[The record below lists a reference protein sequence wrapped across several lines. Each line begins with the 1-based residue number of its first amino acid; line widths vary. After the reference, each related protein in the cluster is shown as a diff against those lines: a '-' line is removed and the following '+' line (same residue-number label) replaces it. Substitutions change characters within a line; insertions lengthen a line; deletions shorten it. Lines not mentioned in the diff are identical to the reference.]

1 MAFFLKMYKVAS
13 IILFI
18 LTYSTL
24 YSVESRKLIVKET
37 DKIGFREIGINV
49 SNINFKNDIN
59 LASAAKNQVILNGSG
74 VTAGDY
80 DKDGLIDLYFAG
92 LERSNKLYKNLGGF
106 RFSDQTQK
114 HIALNKYTSTSA
126 VFADINGDTW
136 LDLLIGTLNSG
147 IIIFQNKQGKT
158 FERVKHN
165 INTDINKSIYGIAL
179 TDLEHDGDLDIYI
192 STYRNYSVR
201 NNNNIT
207 FETKFINGKQT
218 IDYGI
223 DLRTNKRLES
233 DRFHLSK
240 NGKIYEMGVSDYLL
254 INNNGKYEYKKI
266 FNNIEAEDNFYRK
279 GKNWGLGCIF
289 ADLNGDFY
297 DDLYVCNDLDGS
309 DYLLIFNKYSN
320 KMEKRNDIVNYISPM
335 FSMGVDV
342 ADINNDTLMDIFVV
356 DMLNR
361 NFEDRKNQIKH
372 NPEYTDINDIT
383 GYENNRNML
392 FQANTVN
399 GYDEISQY
407 SGVDSSDWS
416 WTPMFIDVNLDGLQD
431 ILITNGFGYDLENIN
446 LNKKQEKS
454 NSYNVTYFDNRI
466 FDKKYVKSDN
476 NYAFM
481 NIGNSKFVNN
491 SDYWNFNKKGISH
504 GACLAD
510 LDNDGDEDVIVNN
523 FGLYIQKREVL
534 GTSLPEVK
542 ICDSNASIYNNICS
556 KKRIRVKV
564 RLSRGNTYGIGSVIK
579 FTQDN
584 KTQTKQIRS
593 GARYCSSDEYS
604 VTFSY
609 EENCKTN
616 ILEVNLGSKQ
626 SKYLNVI
633 PNNIYIF
640 KDNDFYERKKINKL
654 VTQEKAKRIFG
665 NHNPNK
671 INTEIFQ
678 KNIGKKVYLSE
689 PIINSINSKIL
700 YSKNNK
706 LATSGRE
713 YAYEI
718 NDNKYTLK
726 DSFTLKY
733 QNKDYLFVLSE
744 NIDFLNE
751 NQKSKII
758 CYQYNGRIYEK
769 INEFLLE
776 KGYNCFS
783 WIYKNDDSIELIL
796 GGNFILGKYPKGY
809 GSEFI
814 EYNFADMRF
823 KKLMNNKI
831 FEHVAVNDIKVSDI
845 DADGNYEVIFAN
857 EADKINIYT
866 FKNNKFILNNKLF
879 DMPDLIGNW
888 KSVTITDYNSDGDID
903 IIISNEG
910 CNTQYTK
917 YEKFNLYLSNSNS
930 THYIYR
936 GVNINN
942 KVRPLEHLDFYSNI
956 NPLLKVIYK
965 DNKEFEENFNNILKD
980 SYNVKYDTQS
990 TVLLVNNGNTF
1001 KIKELPSQVNFYS
1014 NIGMLSIDYDLNGYL
1029 DIIFTR
1035 NSFENT
1041 GENEIKSNIPLLI
1054 LYQDDS
1060 GYSVGEINIGNNN
1073 SRTISYYDY
1082 NDDFVPDLC
1091 LGNYNGKYYSFTNDS
1106 KSKTIKFSFV
1116 RDDLQMFGT
1125 SIRLIYSNGK
1135 KGAVHEITNRRNY
1148 RSECERS
1155 IIFPSDN
1162 VDKVEIQNK
1171 NIRKYIKITDSKH
1184 YQI

>member
-24 YSVESRKLIVKET
+24 YSVESKKLIVKET
-37 DKIGFREIGINV
+37 DKIGFSEIGINV

-59 LASAAKNQVILNGSG
+59 IASAAKNQVILNGSG

-92 LERSNKLYKNLGGF
+92 LEKSNKLYKNIGGF

-114 HIALNKYTSTSA
+114 NIALNKYISTSA

-136 LDLLIGTLNSG
+136 LDLLVGTLNSG
-147 IIIFQNKQGKT
+147 IIIFQNQQGKT

-223 DLRTNKRLES
+223 DIKTNKKIKG
-233 DRFHLSK
+233 DRFYLSR
-240 NGKIYEMGVSDYLL
+240 NGKIFEMGVSDYLL
-254 INNNGKYEYKKI
+254 INNDGIFEYKQI
-266 FNNIEAEDNFYRK
+266 FSNSNEENDFYRK

-289 ADLNGDFY
+289 ADLNGDY
-297 DDLYVCNDLDGS
+297 HDDLYVCNDLDGS
-309 DYLLIFNKYSN
+309 DYLFLFNNRTKN
-320 KMEKRNDIVNYISPM
+320 LDIKNEIINYQSPM

-361 NFEDRKNQIKH
+361 NFNSRKEQLKH
-372 NPEYTDINDIT
+372 LPEYTNIDEIS

-399 GYDEISQY
+399 SYDEISQY

-416 WTPMFIDVNLDGLQD
+416 WTPLFIDVNLDGLQD
-431 ILITNGFGYDLENIN
+431 LLITNGFGYDLENIN
-446 LNKKQEKS
+446 LNKKQEESKTS
-454 NSYNVTYFDNRI
+454 NITYFDNRI

-481 NIGNSKFVNN
+481 NIGNSKFINN
-491 SDYWNFNKKGISH
+491 SIQWNFNKKGISH

-510 LDNDGDEDVIVNN
+510 LDNDGDEDIIVNN
-523 FGLYIQKREVL
+523 FGLYIQKGEVL

-556 KKRIRVKV
+556 KTRIRVKV
-564 RLSRGNTYGIGSVIK
+564 RLSRGNTYGIGTIIK
-579 FTQDN
+579 FIQDN
-584 KTQTKQIRS
+584 NTQTKQIRS

-609 EENCKTN
+609 DLNCKTN

-626 SKYLNVI
+626 SKYFNVN
-633 PNNIYIF
+633 PNKIYTF
-640 KDNDFYERKKINKL
+640 KDNDFYENNELHKL
-654 VTQEKAKRIFG
+654 DKHEKAKRIFG

-689 PIINSINSKIL
+689 PIINSINSKLL

-706 LATSGRE
+706 LATSDRE
-713 YAYEI
+713 YAYQI
-718 NDNKYTLK
+718 DDNKYTLK

-744 NIDFLNE
+744 NIDYLNE
-751 NQKSKII
+751 NQNTKLT
-758 CYQYNGRIYEK
+758 CYQNNGSIYEK
-769 INEFLLE
+769 INETFIK
-776 KGYNCFS
+776 KGFNCFS
-783 WIYKNDDSIELIL
+783 WIYKNNDSIELIL

-814 EYNFADMRF
+814 EYNFTNMRF
-823 KKLMNNKI
+823 NKLLNNNI
-831 FEHVAVNDIKVSDI
+831 FKNVAVNDIRVSDI
-845 DADGNYEVIFAN
+845 NRDGDYEVIFAN

-866 FKNNKFILNNKLF
+866 YTKGKFILNNKLF
-879 DMPDLIGNW
+879 NIPELIGNW
-888 KSVTITDYNSDGDID
+888 KSVAITDYNSDGDID

-910 CNTQYTK
+910 SNTQYTK
-917 YEKFNLYLSNSNS
+917 YEKVNLFLSNTNS
-930 THYIYR
+930 YLYR
-936 GVNINN
+936 GVYIND
-942 KVRPLEHLDFYSNI
+942 KVVPLEHLDFYSNI
-956 NPLLKVIYK
+956 NPLLKILYK
-965 DNKEFEENFNNILKD
+965 NNNEFEENFHDIIKD

-990 TVLLVNNGNTF
+990 TVLLVNNGDKF

-1041 GENEIKSNIPLLI
+1041 EENEIKSNIPLLI
-1054 LYQDDS
+1054 LYQDES
-1060 GYSVGEINIGNNN
+1060 GYSAREINIGNNN
-1073 SRTISYYDY
+1073 SRTISYFDN
-1082 NDDFVPDLC
+1082 NDDFMPDLC
-1091 LGNYNGKYYSFTNDS
+1091 IGNYNGKYYSFNSES
-1106 KSKTIKFSFV
+1106 KNKTIKLSFIK
-1116 RDDLQMFGT
+1116 DDLQMFGT

-1135 KGAVHEITNRRNY
+1135 KGAVHEITNRRNF

-1155 IIFPSDN
+1155 IIIPSDN

-1171 NIRKYIKITDSKH
+1171 NIRQYIKITDSKH
-1184 YQI
+1184 YKI

>member
-1 MAFFLKMYKVAS
+1 MYKVAS

-18 LTYSTL
+18 LTYSTI
-24 YSVESRKLIVKET
+24 YSVESKKLIVKET
-37 DKIGFREIGINV
+37 DKIGFSEIGINV

-59 LASAAKNQVILNGSG
+59 LTSAAKNQVILNGSG

-92 LERSNKLYKNLGGF
+92 LEKSNKLYKNLGDF
-106 RFSDQTQK
+106 RFSDTTQK
-114 HIALNKYTSTSA
+114 HIALNKYISTSA

-136 LDLLIGTLNSG
+136 LDLLVGTMNSG

-223 DLRTNKRLES
+223 DIKTNKKIKG
-233 DRFHLSK
+233 DRFYLSR
-240 NGKIYEMGVSDYLL
+240 NGKIFEMGVSDYLL
-254 INNNGKYEYKKI
+254 INNNGIFEYKQI
-266 FNNIEAEDNFYRK
+266 FSNSNEENDFYRK

-289 ADLNGDFY
+289 ADLNGDY
-297 DDLYVCNDLDGS
+297 HDDLYVCNDLDGS
-309 DYLLIFNKYSN
+309 DYLFLYNNKTKKLDIKNQIINYS
-320 KMEKRNDIVNYISPM
+320 SPM

-342 ADINNDTLMDIFVV
+342 ADINNDTLVDIFVV

-361 NFEDRKNQIKH
+361 NFNSRKEQLKH
-372 NPEYTDINDIT
+372 LPEYTNIDEIS

-399 GYDEISQY
+399 SYDEISQY

-416 WTPMFIDVNLDGLQD
+416 WTPLFIDVNLDGLQD
-431 ILITNGFGYDLENIN
+431 LLITNGFGYDLENIN
-446 LNKKQEKS
+446 LNKTQDESK
-454 NSYNVTYFDNRI
+454 NGNITYFDNRI

-491 SDYWNFNKKGISH
+491 STQWNFNKKGISH

-523 FGLYIQKREVL
+523 FGLYIQKGEVL

-556 KKRIRVKV
+556 KTRIRVKV

-609 EENCKTN
+609 DQNCKTN

-626 SKYLNVI
+626 SKYFNVN
-633 PNNIYIF
+633 PNNIYTF
-640 KDNDFYERKKINKL
+640 KDNDFYEKNSIFEL
-654 VTQEKAKRIFG
+654 IEHEKAKRIFG

-706 LATSGRE
+706 LATSDRE
-713 YAYEI
+713 YAYQI
-718 NDNKYTLK
+718 DDNKFTLK

-744 NIDFLNE
+744 NIDYLNE
-751 NQKSKII
+751 NQNSKLI
-758 CYQYNGRIYEK
+758 CYQNNGIIYEK
-769 INEFLLE
+769 INEILLK
-776 KGYNCFS
+776 KGFNCFS

-814 EYNFADMRF
+814 EYNFTDMCF
-823 KKLMNNKI
+823 KKLINNNI
-831 FEHVAVNDIKVSDI
+831 FKNAAVNDIRVSDI
-845 DADGNYEVIFAN
+845 NRDGNYEVIFAN

-866 FKNNKFILNNKLF
+866 YKKDKFILNNKLF
-879 DMPDLIGNW
+879 NIPELIGNW
-888 KSVTITDYNSDGDID
+888 KSVAITDYNSDGDID

-910 CNTQYTK
+910 SNTQYTK
-917 YEKFNLYLSNSNS
+917 YEKVNLFLSNSNS
-930 THYIYR
+930 YLYR

-956 NPLLKVIYK
+956 NPILKILYK
-965 DNKEFEENFNNILKD
+965 NNDEFEENFHKIIKD

-990 TVLLVNNGNTF
+990 TVLLVNNGNKF

-1041 GENEIKSNIPLLI
+1041 EENEIKSNIPLLI
-1054 LYQDDS
+1054 LYQDES
-1060 GYSVGEINIGNNN
+1060 GYSAGEINIGNNN

-1091 LGNYNGKYYSFTNDS
+1091 LGNYNGNYYSFNSES
-1106 KSKTIKFSFV
+1106 KSKTIKFSFIK
-1116 RDDLQMFGT
+1116 DDLQMFGT

-1135 KGAVHEITNRRNY
+1135 KGAVHEITNRRNF

-1155 IIFPSDN
+1155 IIIPSDN

-1171 NIRKYIKITDSKH
+1171 NGRQYIKITDSKH